1 MMTTIEPFVYQH
13 LLNNGI
19 LPNIK
24 ILIVGENAP
33 NPNTYFYRAWNVS
46 LSLPKIT
53 TNPFL
58 INVAEAM
65 QVNIKANNPYTKE
78 PWTEREVLD
87 EIVLKKGVLVI
98 DSYKN
103 GVSSPQLSNRH
114 SIKDIDNDIRL
125 INPQKIIFIHLG
137 ANTRTIKDLIQLNP
151 QYYSSVVAP
160 DYIKFRFCHVF
171 PNYLREIKAFKD
183 SIGFLIDNRL
193 I

>member
-1 MMTTIEPFVYQH
+1 MKTIEPFVFQH
-13 LLNNGI
+13 LLNTGI
-19 LPNIK
+19 LPNVK
-24 ILIVGENAP
+24 TLIVGENAP

-46 LSLPKIT
+46 LNLPKIT

-65 QVNIKANNPYTKE
+65 RVNIKVNNPSTKK

-87 EIVLKKGVLVI
+87 EIVLRKRVVVI

-103 GVSSPQLSNRH
+103 GISSPQLSNRH
-114 SIKDIDNDIRL
+114 SLIDIDNDIRL

-137 ANTRTIKDLIQLNP
+137 ANTITIKDLIQLNP

-160 DYIKFRFCHVF
+160 DYIKYRFCHVF
-171 PNYLREIKAFKD
+171 PNYPREIKAFKD